1 MTLEE
6 LVRLVHIDLPKLET
20 PNTIEYASKY
30 RKATKAAYELD
41 SLSELVGLEA
51 TWKLIEHENPML
63 GENREKDDFDSP
75 LDSFMYNVD
84 MGFYPPP
91 EIMLS
96 ILRCFDLYFAYGGHK
111 SLDEIFFGEPHKKK
125 SSAAFSKAQ
134 WLKYKSFHI
143 FYASGHEALDQGSL
157 KGKSLV
163 DKAEIFLSCYTTKGS
178 EVDPETFLK
187 GYRRWLK
194 KIGNK

>member
-63 GENREKDDFDSP
+63 GEDREKDDFDSP
-75 LDSFMYNVD
+75 LDSFRRNVD

-125 SSAAFSKAQ
+125 SGAAFSEAQ
-134 WLKYKSFHI
+134 WLKYTTFQI
-143 FYASGHEALDQGSL
+143 LYASGHESLDSVVL
-157 KGKSLV
+157 PGKSLV
-163 DKAEIFLSCYTTKGS
+163 EKADLFLRLHKLDRS
-178 EVDPETFLK
+178 EVDPESFLK